1 MAKQFD
7 KDAVHSVF
15 MIFFSAEAEM
25 IQQNSPLTV
34 LEHLNR
40 KPL

>member
-7 KDAVHSVF
+7 KDAVHCVLI
-15 MIFFSAEAEM
+15 IFFSAGAEM
-25 IQQNSPLTV
+25 IQQNSFLAV

-40 KPL
+40 ELF